1 MNMNL
6 INILE
11 KGKYTKYYKYFT
23 IDKDGEMSLWQ
34 HKPRPSHRNAY
45 WECREEYRHSM
56 VERVVFGDMNS
67 VQENWK
73 EYIWKI
79 Q

>member
-1 MNMNL
+1 MNMHL

-11 KGKYTKYYKYFT
+11 KGKYKKYFKYFT
-23 IDKDGEMSLWQ
+23 IDRNGEMSLWK
-34 HKPRPSHRNAY
+34 HKPRPSRYNDY
-45 WECREEYRHSM
+45 WVCREEYNDNIL
-56 VERVVFGDMNS
+56 ERVVFGDMNS